1 MFHSTANTIPFDI
14 WQHEMCSFERTFGIS
29 WMRNTRVVLVVWV
42 FQVRELVLSF
52 WPLGPGLH
60 FGTLMVEWQDRN
72 RKDIGT
78 WPDILLSW
86 ANMA

>member
-1 MFHSTANTIPFDI
+1 
-14 WQHEMCSFERTFGIS
+14 
-29 WMRNTRVVLVVWV
+29 VVWV

-52 WPLGPGLH
+52 WPLGRGLH

-78 WPDILLSW
+78 WPDILLSR